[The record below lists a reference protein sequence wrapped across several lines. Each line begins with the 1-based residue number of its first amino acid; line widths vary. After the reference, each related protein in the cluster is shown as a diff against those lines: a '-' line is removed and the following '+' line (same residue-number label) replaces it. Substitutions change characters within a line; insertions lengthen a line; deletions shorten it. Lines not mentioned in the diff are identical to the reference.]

1 MKSVSKKKKNIPN
14 ALKEQIWI
22 KNFGQVFS
30 HKCYI
35 NWCTNKINVFDFHVG
50 HDT

>member
-1 MKSVSKKKKNIPN
+1 MDKKF
-14 ALKEQIWI
+14 WSS
-22 KNFGQVFS
+22 FS

-50 HDT
+50 HDIPEVKEVNYQQII